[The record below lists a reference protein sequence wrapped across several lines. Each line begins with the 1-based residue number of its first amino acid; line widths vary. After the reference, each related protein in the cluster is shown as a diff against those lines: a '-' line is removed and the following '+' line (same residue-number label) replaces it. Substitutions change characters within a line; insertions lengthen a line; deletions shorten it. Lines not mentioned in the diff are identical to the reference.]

1 MITFANAKIKSV
13 FVFTVSSDS
22 EKHDERTSCQI
33 FKIKLGMKS
42 NYWQAIIGASEIW
55 GQDEESPYDG
65 VIRSGRVSWLDTDD
79 GIISDVRNAMEH
91 PIKKYDASWIKEH
104 LLSEKNGKRG
114 VLIECEDENGELVK
128 LVSLASPIKM
138 CKHTFLCEAGSFKE
152 ITSPILTLPLKIDVI
167 IGNGRLY
174 LLSEA
179 GERFMISKEEL
190 SRQTES
196 KVETVVKENLVTS
209 PDVFKRISLTGLNPR
224 RYLRFNGDKLRAL
237 QDVKLRRKLAKKFS
251 LPLRD
256 DLFITEDKDVVDG
269 LVRLLCDKGMVDP
282 VSDQPMAVS
291 GAERWTLR
299 K

>member
-1 MITFANAKIKSV
+1 MIKLANAKLKSL
-13 FVFTVSSDS
+13 FVFTVSSCS
-22 EKHDERTSCQI
+22 DEQGARTSCQVFRI
-33 FKIKLGMKS
+33 KIEKKS
-42 NYWQAIIGASEIW
+42 SYWQALISASATWNHAEEI
-55 GQDEESPYDG
+55 SYDG
-65 VIRSGRVSWLDTDD
+65 VIYSGKISWLNTDD
-79 GIISDVRNAMEH
+79 GIVSNVHDAIEH
-91 PIKKYDASWIKEH
+91 PVRKSESSWIKEH
-104 LLSEKNGKRG
+104 LRSEKNGKRG

-138 CKHTFLCEAGSFKE
+138 CKHTFLCEVGSFKE

-167 IGNGRLY
+167 IGNGKLY

-196 KVETVVKENLVTS
+196 KVETVIKENLVTS
-209 PDVFKRISLTGLNPR
+209 PDAFKRISLTGLNPR

-256 DLFITEDKDVVDG
+256 DLFVTEDKDVVDG
-269 LVRLLCDKGMVDP
+269 FVRLLCDKGMVDP